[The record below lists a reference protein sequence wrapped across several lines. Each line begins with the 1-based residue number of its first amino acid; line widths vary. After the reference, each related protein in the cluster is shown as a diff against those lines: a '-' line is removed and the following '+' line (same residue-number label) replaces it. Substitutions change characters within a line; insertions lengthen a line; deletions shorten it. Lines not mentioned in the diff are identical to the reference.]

1 MKKARMSINELISSG
16 DGSRIWPYIVT
27 KRCKG
32 KTFAELRET
41 LSWDDTLYLAS
52 FLGEQLRNLHLLP
65 FPSLNAS
72 TLADAEEKM
81 EYPCVSGSMEAVTNK
96 LSIPAEWDFFIRT
109 LTRRKKDVCSRLTK
123 CHLRSMDTD
132 ADTNTDMGHG
142 DFRKMRIQT
151 WWEYGNIIIYF

>member
-1 MKKARMSINELISSG
+1 MFGVLYVQMVLTSLCTLCR
-16 DGSRIWPYIVT
+16 
-27 KRCKG
+27 
-32 KTFAELRET
+32 RET

-123 CHLRSMDTD
+123 WYVH
-132 ADTNTDMGHG
+132 
-142 DFRKMRIQT
+142 
-151 WWEYGNIIIYF
+151 IYH